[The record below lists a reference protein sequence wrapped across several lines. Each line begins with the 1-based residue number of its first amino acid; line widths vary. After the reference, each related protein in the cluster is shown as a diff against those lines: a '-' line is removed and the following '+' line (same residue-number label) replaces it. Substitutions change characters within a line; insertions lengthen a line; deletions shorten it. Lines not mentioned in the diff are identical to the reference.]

1 MDSHASTT
9 GWDVVLFGIPLV
21 AFLIFGFFRLDE
33 VFTSR
38 KHRTP
43 APRPSAPPNSRERK
57 AFGTD
62 PDGRPW
68 DDR

>member
-1 MDSHASTT
+1 MDNMARA
-9 GWDVVLFGIPLV
+9 GWDIFLFGIPLI

-38 KHRTP
+38 KSEP
-43 APRPSAPPNSRERK
+43 PEKPNPRHSSKQHEKSMRS
-57 AFGTD
+57 D

-68 DDR
+68 DED